1 MQNFSD
7 FFPDELKEQI
17 ANNNLKVGAVLRI
30 PVSFTTP
37 PKVKR
42 LIIVGFDSQNIAL
55 ASVLINSEI
64 NPNKFPTQ
72 RLKDLHLEL
81 DENNRD
87 YLDHTSYVDCSQI
100 REMEV
105 TSIKSM
111 LMDDPAI
118 CIGALDTTDLTNVI
132 DKIKTA
138 HTISNKVK
146 KKFGFK

>member
-1 MQNFSD
+1 M
-7 FFPDELKEQI
+7 
-17 ANNNLKVGAVLRI
+17 
-30 PVSFTTP
+30 
-37 PKVKR
+37 
-42 LIIVGFDSQNIAL
+42 
-55 ASVLINSEI
+55 
-64 NPNKFPTQ
+64 
-72 RLKDLHLEL
+72 KDLHFKL

-105 TSIKSM
+105 TNIKAM

-146 KKFGFK
+146 KKFGFI

>member
-7 FFPDELKEQI
+7 FFPDELKEQL
-17 ANNNLKVGAVLRI
+17 ANNNLKVGTVLRI

-42 LIIVGFDSQNIAL
+42 LVVVGFDSENIAL

-72 RLKDLHLEL
+72 KMKDLHLEL
-81 DENNRD
+81 DGNNRD

-105 TSIKSM
+105 TTIKSM
-111 LMDDPAI
+111 LIEDPAI
-118 CIGALDTTDLTNVI
+118 CLGELDTADLTNVV

-138 HTISNKVK
+138 YTISNKIK

>member
-42 LIIVGFDSQNIAL
+42 LVIVGFIAL

-64 NPNKFPTQ
+64 NPKNFQ
-72 RLKDLHLEL
+72 QKD
-81 DENNRD
+81 
-87 YLDHTSYVDCSQI
+87 
-100 REMEV
+100 
-105 TSIKSM
+105 
-111 LMDDPAI
+111 
-118 CIGALDTTDLTNVI
+118 
-132 DKIKTA
+132 
-138 HTISNKVK
+138 
-146 KKFGFK
+146 

>member
-7 FFPDELKEQI
+7 FSPDELKEQL
-17 ANNNLKVGAVLRI
+17 ANNNLKVGTVLRI

-42 LIIVGFDSQNIAL
+42 LVVVGFDSENIAL
-55 ASVLINSEI
+55 ASVLTNSEI

-72 RLKDLHLEL
+72 KMKDLHLEL
-81 DENNRD
+81 DGNNRD

-100 REMEV
+100 RE
-105 TSIKSM
+105 TM
-111 LMDDPAI
+111 LMEDPAI
-118 CIGALDTTDLTNVI
+118 CIGELDTADLTNVV

-138 HTISNKVK
+138 YTISNNVK